1 MITNTNYSPERSI
14 GNYEERKFKLQNG
27 SYVSDYVPTPYDI
40 GIQLQIRT
48 ESMEDWCQIIEQIL
62 PYFNPDLH
70 LAMKEF
76 PMVMV
81 PENNRDQTLLGIDR
95 NVSINLTSV
104 SGPEMVEEQDGES
117 RPRYVNSTIDFT
129 AQAVLYKRL
138 KGIQPKRI
146 NTINS
151 YVFTPID
158 KLSGAQS
165 NYEEVTI
172 KLFD

>member
-1 MITNTNYSPERSI
+1 
-14 GNYEERKFKLQNG
+14 
-27 SYVSDYVPTPYDI
+27 
-40 GIQLQIRT
+40 
-48 ESMEDWCQIIEQIL
+48 
-62 PYFNPDLH
+62 
-70 LAMKEF
+70 MKEF